1 MKRGIIVSIQG
12 YHQKTIAELAGEAIR
27 AGAIALRTDKPIRV
41 STDLE
46 RVPVIGLH
54 KEHVRTPSREAY
66 ITATVEALQSVARWA
81 DYVAIDY
88 RICNAKRKE
97 LSDWCKQ
104 NKIKV
109 VADIACMADW
119 HSIQDLRYDFVATT
133 LSVFHKNHRPD
144 TKLIEELVKAGE
156 KHIIAEGNYTTRVDV
171 QAVLK
176 SGAHAV
182 CIGAAI
188 SNVYKLTR
196 KFTTVEF

>member
-12 YHQKTIAELAGEAIR
+12 YETRTTGELASEAVR
-27 AGAIALRTDKPIRV
+27 AGAIALRSDKPIRLQEDV
-41 STDLE
+41 E

-54 KEHVRTPSREAY
+54 KMHVRAPSREPY
-66 ITATVEALQSVARWA
+66 ITAELETVQEVAKWA
-81 DYVAIDY
+81 DYVAIDC
-88 RICNAKRKE
+88 RVCNTRRME
-97 LSDWCKQ
+97 LLDWCKA

-109 VADIACMADW
+109 VADIASYDDW
-119 HSIQDLRYDFVATT
+119 ASLQGQRYDYIATT

-144 TKLIEELVKAGE
+144 TVLVEQLIKAGE
-156 KHIIAEGNYTTRVDV
+156 KNVIAEGNYTTRKDV

-176 SGAHAV
+176 RGAAAV
-182 CIGAAI
+182 CIGGAI